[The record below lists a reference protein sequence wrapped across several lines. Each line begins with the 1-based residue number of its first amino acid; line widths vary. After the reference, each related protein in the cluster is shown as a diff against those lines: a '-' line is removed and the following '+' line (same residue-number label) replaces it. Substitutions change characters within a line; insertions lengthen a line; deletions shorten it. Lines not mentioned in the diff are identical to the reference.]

1 MARGA
6 RRRPAGKKDKREG
19 ILSAAIRLFARYG
32 YHGVSLETIAK
43 RAGIAKGSI
52 YSYFDSKRHLFL
64 TVCRR
69 TMDRLEARM
78 AVLNEK
84 IKDIGTSIREAL
96 KTFFSFCES
105 NRHLVEL
112 IIQERSF
119 IRRDSQ
125 VTVLKKHYTPLLVEA
140 LKGWIEAGRIRPLD
154 PEMAASV
161 LFCATFG
168 TLFAYLE
175 HGVDLGGMAEAI
187 ADVFL
192 HGIMVKET
200 DK

>member
-69 TMDRLEARM
+69 TMDRLEAHLM
-78 AVLNEK
+78 VLSEEGR
-84 IKDIGTSIREAL
+84 DIREGVREGMR
-96 KTFFSFCES
+96 TFFSFCES

-112 IIQERSF
+112 IIQERSLVK
-119 IRRDSQ
+119 RHPQ

-140 LKGWIEAGRIRPLD
+140 LKEGIEAGRIRPLD
-154 PEMAASV
+154 PETAASV

-168 TLFAYLE
+168 ALFAYLE